1 LAAAAQQQQIRL
13 AYKAIQVLHLAIPQ
27 QGVAPAIIL
36 QVAAVAVQVAA
47 VMVAGRS
54 IPAELAHR
62 AKEIM
67 VVQGRLR
74 LLMVPA
80 VAAALALLGRM
91 ELDLRAEMAATVLPT
106 SSADRLLITL
116 VAAARLDVRRDLA

>member
-1 LAAAAQQQQIRL
+1 METSLLAAGAA
-13 AYKAIQVLHLAIPQ
+13 A
-27 QGVAPAIIL
+27 
-36 QVAAVAVQVAA
+36 QVAA
-47 VMVAGRS
+47 VMAAGRS

-91 ELDLRAEMAATVLPT
+91 ELERKAVLVEMVL
-106 SSADRLLITL
+106 LM
-116 VAAARLDVRRDLA
+116 